1 MVVKSRP
8 LDTDKIAPLLLNGLK
23 LPFVKRILHLG
34 HILTDTGTMEADCS
48 AHWTNFCQRSS
59 ELKET
64 LSELHPNEI
73 FKSQNIYCTSWYGA
87 EIWDYTSSYTNK
99 ILNAHKST
107 AKLLYDLPY
116 NTHRFLT
123 QQLRGDMSDQRVS
136 LWWRLRKFVLNLLH
150 SPSFEVEFLARLL
163 LFDLRSFVSA
173 NIRHLDSETGLK
185 TLYCNK
191 VKFLEVMSAR
201 EVMSVEEA
209 DTLTMVVEL
218 LEMKMHQDYEDMLT
232 VKEEEL
238 VDELINVFCAY

>member
-1 MVVKSRP
+1 M
-8 LDTDKIAPLLLNGLK
+8 
-23 LPFVKRILHLG
+23 
-34 HILTDTGTMEADCS
+34 
-48 AHWTNFCQRSS
+48 
-59 ELKET
+59 
-64 LSELHPNEI
+64 
-73 FKSQNIYCTSWYGA
+73 
-87 EIWDYTSSYTNK
+87 
-99 ILNAHKST
+99 
-107 AKLLYDLPY
+107 YDLAY
-116 NTHRFLT
+116 NTHRLLT

-136 LWWRLRKFVLNLLH
+136 LWWRLHKFVLNLLH

-163 LFDLRSFVSA
+163 LFDLRSFVGE
-173 NIRHLDSETGLK
+173 NVRHLESETGLK
-185 TLYCNK
+185 ILYCNK